1 MVAIKKKAVEIQP
14 EDYILA
20 IFKIL
25 SIGNKATQEKN
36 VFVWSTPWATTLS
49 VSRNSLFN
57 PLNYPTSRRK
67 LFRAIRGKTEI

>member
-25 SIGNKATQEKN
+25 SIGNKATQEKMYLCG
-36 VFVWSTPWATTLS
+36 PHHGPQPYL
-49 VSRNSLFN
+49 
-57 PLNYPTSRRK
+57 
-67 LFRAIRGKTEI
+67 